1 MKKILIFIV
10 FITSIF
16 LILLNSYE
24 IMEGI
29 KFSFYICI
37 NNLFPSLIPFMLL
50 SNILIKYNFVSEVND
65 LFGNLMKLF
74 KVNKNASFV
83 FIMSILSGS
92 PSNAKYIKDL
102 LDNKLININDAKKC
116 LKFCHFT
123 NPVFVI
129 GTIGY
134 TFLNNK
140 KLGLIILIS
149 HFLSSIIIG
158 LFNKKDKEIYND
170 FNIINNKS
178 NFIIILK
185 ESIFITINNLFLILG
200 IITTTIIITTIINNI
215 ININNNFK
223 FIYGLIEIT
232 QGLKYL
238 SISNLNIELK
248 TIISSFLISF
258 GGICIHIQVL
268 SILDNKKIRYFPYF
282 MSRIIHGILSS
293 IITFL
298 IINLVNII

>member
-1 MKKILIFIV
+1 MKKTLTFIV

-123 NPVFVI
+123 TPVLVI
-129 GTIGY
+129 GTRGY